1 MFGIA
6 FKKVSLVLFL
16 RPFENSAVPM
26 LPLNDPS
33 IPIRLTDLR
42 ELVGELRMMARQLLT
57 TESKA
62 HSFTPTALAM
72 TALRRAKLTEQ
83 DWETVRWENRSHF
96 FAALSTAMRH
106 ALIDHARK
114 RQAKGRENI
123 LYFSPDESM
132 FRDLPAEAEDRPDRL
147 MVLDEAL
154 EKLRTDHTRLAEA
167 INQFYYLGYSIP
179 EMARFSEVSE
189 KTVDRD
195 LQRARTVLRKLI
207 DERG

>member
-1 MFGIA
+1 
-6 FKKVSLVLFL
+6 
-16 RPFENSAVPM
+16 
-26 LPLNDPS
+26 
-33 IPIRLTDLR
+33 
-42 ELVGELRMMARQLLT
+42 
-57 TESKA
+57 
-62 HSFTPTALAM
+62 M